1 MPVLQKATFTIRKLN
16 DGWRIELPDWTQL
29 GPYLAR
35 IALQVATTHV
45 LLARKQGLETRVEVR
60 DEHGGGHDCQI
71 VDRLADKH
79 WCPSC
84 QASWPNASGLGAR
97 CQLYAAISGQ

>member
-1 MPVLQKATFTIRKLN
+1 LQKASFTVRKLK
-16 DGWRIELPDWTQL
+16 DGWRVELPDGTQL

-45 LLARKQGLETRVEVR
+45 LLARKQGLATRIEVR
-60 DEHGGGHDCQI
+60 DEHGRGHDCQI
-71 VDRLADKH
+71 VDRVADKQ

-84 QASWPNASGLGAR
+84 EASWPNTSGLPVR
-97 CQLYAAISGQ
+97 CQLYADIGGP